1 MMGCDEHST
10 ATAGSLEALG
20 REGQMENIAGGL
32 TLFECRSYDE

>member
-10 ATAGSLEALG
+10 ATAGSLEAG

>member
-1 MMGCDEHST
+1 MMGCDDHS
-10 ATAGSLEALG
+10 ATAGSLEAG